1 MTILNLTAFAKLSR
15 TTLIA
20 AALAL
25 PAMGAFSQPAAPT
38 QVPAEVVKPVP
49 GASTAKPGMDMT
61 RGTTNMG
68 AGATTG
74 AGGRMDMDMK
84 PMMTDMHDKMMGVK
98 SSGNPDV
105 DFAMMMLMHHEGA
118 ITMAEAELKN
128 GKNAQM
134 RAMAKDI
141 IRAQKKEIAVF
152 DKFLAKNGD
161 ASMMM
166 GGPPKQINK

>member
-1 MTILNLTAFAKLSR
+1 MTILNSIAFAKLSR

-38 QVPAEVVKPVP
+38 QMPAEVVKPVP
-49 GASTAKPGMDMT
+49 GASIAKPGMDMK

-68 AGATTG
+68 AGATMG
-74 AGGRMDMDMK
+74 AGGGTDMK